1 MNAASTADILI
12 HEYCGE
18 YLSKLFYFCLKKT
31 GSPTEAEDLSSD
43 ISLQIIAAL
52 KKGTVPE
59 NFSAWIF
66 RIAKN
71 RYRLWAIAKHRT
83 LELFDPD
90 ADTDTVPDDTRGVED
105 GLLLGE
111 DIKLLRREL
120 AFISSDYRN
129 ILIAFYIDDRSVK
142 DIARSLDLPEG
153 TVKTKLF
160 RARKLLKEG
169 INMAREFG
177 PKSYKPENIN
187 FVASGSQPSGLPWSA
202 VQTMFAKNVLLEAS
216 DNPATL
222 EELSI
227 ALGIASPYMEEEAER
242 LVAATLLKKIG
253 SKYVTNFPIVSAE
266 THKKAF
272 DIKLEVSPKRA
283 ELIDKI
289 AEDLIPE
296 IRRRFVRS
304 DRITNEDIK
313 WWAVCECSLAAETA
327 HSVEKQTDTVR
338 ENGESWS
345 FYGFEDTDFYDPFV
359 SLNGFGSDA
368 SGREL
373 SAFVPHE
380 YNVAAYWN
388 SLGKHSDAIPSVIG
402 IIKSGK
408 TYGSLSETEKK
419 FVDELKMLVH
429 VGEDGKV
436 VPDVLWIPDALWIEG
451 GDSVCFKLFNSHPL
465 FKELLKLDGELYNRL
480 LETVRAE
487 SNSLVKEQLNG
498 VAGILSH
505 MRGLTV
511 REEVN
516 TERLK
521 VPEDAYN
528 SVCTLAFYCGAA
540 D

>member
-1 MNAASTADILI
+1 MNAASTADVLI

-71 RYRLWAIAKHRT
+71 RYRLWAIAKHRAS
-83 LELFDPD
+83 ELFDPD
-90 ADTDTVPDDTRGVED
+90 AETDSVPDDTRGVED

-187 FVASGSQPSGLPWSA
+187 FVANGSQPSGLPWSA
-202 VQTMFAKNVLLEAS
+202 VQTMFARNVLLEAS

-304 DRITNEDIK
+304 DRITDEDIK
-313 WWAVCECSLAAETA
+313 WWAVCECSTVAETA
-327 HSVEKQTDTVR
+327 HEGQTETVR
-338 ENGESWS
+338 ENGESWT

-359 SLNGFGSDA
+359 SRNDFMSDA
-368 SGREL
+368 SGRYL

-388 SLGKHSDAIPSVIG
+388 KLGIHSDAIPSVIG

-429 VGEDGKV
+429 VGEDGKI
-436 VPDVLWIPDALWIEG
+436 VPDVLWIPDLRWTDG
-451 GDSVCFKLFNSHPL
+451 GDSVCSKLFKSHPL
-465 FKELLKLDGELYNRL
+465 FKELLELDGELYNRL

-498 VAGILSH
+498 VAGTLSH

-516 TERLK
+516 AGRLK
-521 VPEDAYN
+521 VPEDPFN
-528 SVCTLAFYCGAA
+528 SVCTLAFYCGAS